1 MPLVEFHPE
10 IDISDAEA
18 ERILLAPPKTNDDQT
33 DPFAEAGNE
42 VCAKQFYFIELSG
55 MDFVLIL
62 NTAIFSRTDVFV
74 CFPGK

>member
-42 VCAKQFYFIELSG
+42 VYPKKFYFIELSG
-55 MDFVLIL
+55 VDFVLTFEYRNFL
-62 NTAIFSRTDVFV
+62 KN
-74 CFPGK
+74 